1 MRDTPFSLKLY
12 RWLLRLYPAGF
23 RENYAGP
30 METEFRDELAES
42 SGVWA
47 LAALWVR
54 LLVDL
59 AVSIPVQVWREVCQD
74 LKYTLR
80 LWAGRPW
87 HAGFAITALAIGIG
101 ANTGVFSV
109 VNALLLRSLPFREP
123 DRLALLHQFFP
134 PHDSAKEFH
143 DWRQHSVYLA
153 DAALFEENDVNVG
166 GMRVGSRAH
175 VAQTSWN
182 FFSVLGTQPVL
193 GSGFAADED
202 VDGTGWGL
210 PGRNAVAVIGYGL
223 WQQLFGGDPNVLG
236 ATIRID
242 GTPLTVVGVAPPGFD
257 YPGKAVLW
265 KPAAFS
271 PGNNGW
277 GTIARLKP
285 GITWP
290 QARAALAVEVGRLS
304 PKLGGIDYSNL
315 RPTMTSLQDGLAGPV
330 KNASLMFM
338 GAVVLVLLIA
348 CTNVANLLIA
358 RTADRAAELS
368 IRSALG
374 ASRARLARQL
384 LTECLLLSFVA
395 TLAGLAFAYWTT
407 SLAAKV
413 EPPPLGAQSY
423 SILDGRVLAFTLI
436 VSAVTTLALGVLPSL
451 YVGRIHAFGSRS
463 SSRTRGSRLV
473 RQGLVGAQVML
484 TMILLAASV
493 CLGRAFVHL
502 MRIDRGYDVKG
513 VVTVAVSLE
522 GTTHQL
528 DKRQLPYFEEVL
540 DRIRE
545 LPGVRVASAT
555 EFLPLYAWGFVGGPF
570 GLDGRPAKRSSM
582 LVPVLSGYFQTMGGR
597 ILYGREFTEAE
608 VRSGARVAVVNER
621 FAAGFGAPQDAV
633 GHQLTNG
640 EDTREIVGVVRG
652 MEYETDPTTANGN
665 QVFIPS
671 ATPGSFF
678 STFVVRVDGRAEDHL
693 AAVRDT
699 IQSVDPQ
706 VPVFSAKT
714 MQQRL
719 DEVFASPKFYQTAVW
734 IFAGFALLLAVIGI
748 YGNVAYAVVQR
759 TQEMGVRMA
768 LGITPVRLRGMLLR
782 QGLLMV
788 AAGAIPGI
796 AGAHFTARFLESL
809 MDGAKPIGLATSSGL
824 VLLFALV
831 ASASIWSA
839 TRRLA
844 SLDICHPTQR
854 LNLPALKGG
863 DSRTT
868 PALQH

>member
-1 MRDTPFSLKLY
+1 MF
-12 RWLLRLYPAGF
+12 
-23 RENYAGP
+23 
-30 METEFRDELAES
+30 
-42 SGVWA
+42 
-47 LAALWVR
+47 
-54 LLVDL
+54 
-59 AVSIPVQVWREVCQD
+59 QD
-74 LKYTLR
+74 FKYSLR

-87 HAGFAITALAIGIG
+87 HTGFAIAALAIGIG
-101 ANTGVFSV
+101 ANMGVFSV

-123 DRLALLHQFFP
+123 DRLALFHQFIP
-134 PHDSAKEFH
+134 PHDSANDFH
-143 DWRQHSVYLA
+143 DWRQQSSYLA
-153 DAALFEENDVNVG
+153 DAALFEENDVNLGRVNLV

-193 GSGFAADED
+193 GTAFAPDED
-202 VDGTGWGL
+202 VNGTGWGL

-223 WQQLFGGDPNVLG
+223 WQQLFAGDQKVLG

-242 GTPLTVVGVAPPGFD
+242 GNPLTVVGVAPPGFD

-290 QARAALAVEVGRLS
+290 QARAALAVEVERVS
-304 PKLGGIDYSNL
+304 PSPGGIDYSSL
-315 RPTMTSLQDGLAGPV
+315 HPIITSLQDGLAGPV

-348 CTNVANLLIA
+348 CTNVASLLIA
-358 RTADRAAELS
+358 RTTDRATELS
-368 IRSALG
+368 TRSALG
-374 ASRARLARQL
+374 ASPARLARQL

-395 TLAGLAFAYWTT
+395 TLAGLLMAFWIT
-407 SLAAKV
+407 SVAAKI

-436 VSAVTTLALGVLPSL
+436 VSLVTALALGVLPSL
-451 YVGRIHAFGSRS
+451 YLARSDAFRSRTS
-463 SSRTRGSRLV
+463 AKTRGSRLL
-473 RQGLVGAQVML
+473 RQSLVAAQVML

-493 CLGRAFVHL
+493 GLGRAFVHL
-502 MRIDRGYDVKG
+502 MRIDRGFDVQG
-513 VVTVAVSLE
+513 VVTAGVSLD
-522 GTTHQL
+522 GTTYELEKH
-528 DKRQLPYFEEVL
+528 RLPYFEDVL
-540 DRIRE
+540 DRIRG
-545 LPGVRVASAT
+545 LPGVRAASAT
-555 EFLPLYAWGFVGGPF
+555 EFLPLYASAFVGGPF
-570 GLDGRPAKRSSM
+570 GLDGRPAGRNST

-608 VRSGARVAVVNER
+608 VRSVARVAVVNER
-621 FAAGFGAPQDAV
+621 FAAGFGAPQDALNR
-633 GHQLTNG
+633 QLTIEG
-640 EDTREIVGVVRG
+640 DDPRKIVGVVKG

-665 QVFIPS
+665 EVFIPS
-671 ATPGSFF
+671 STPGSFF

-693 AAVRDT
+693 AAIRDT

-706 VPVFSAKT
+706 VPVFGVKT

-719 DEVFASPKFYQTAVW
+719 DEVFAEPKFYRTAVW
-734 IFAGFALLLAVIGI
+734 TFAGFALLLAVIGI
-748 YGNVAYAVVQR
+748 YGIVSYAVVQR

-768 LGITPVRLRGMLLR
+768 LGTTPVRLRSMLLR

-796 AGAHFTARFLESL
+796 AGAQLTGRFLESL
-809 MDGAKPIGLATSSGL
+809 MDGAKPIGLAASAGL
-824 VLLFALV
+824 GLLFAIV
-831 ASASIWSA
+831 AAASIWSA
-839 TRRLA
+839 TRRIA
-844 SLDICHPTQR
+844 GLDIIAILR
-854 LNLPALKGG
+854 
-863 DSRTT
+863 SE
-868 PALQH
+868 

>member
-1 MRDTPFSLKLY
+1 MLTR
-12 RWLLRLYPAGF
+12 
-23 RENYAGP
+23 NQ
-30 METEFRDELAES
+30 
-42 SGVWA
+42 
-47 LAALWVR
+47 
-54 LLVDL
+54 
-59 AVSIPVQVWREVCQD
+59 VSRQVFQD

-87 HAGFAITALAIGIG
+87 HTGFAIAALAIGIG

-123 DRLALLHQFFP
+123 DRLALLHEFIP
-134 PHDSAKEFH
+134 PHDSAKQFH
-143 DWRQHSVYLA
+143 DWRQQSPYLA
-153 DAALFEENDVNVG
+153 DAALFEEFDANLGSVKPG
-166 GMRVGSRAH
+166 GMRVGSRVH

-193 GSGFAADED
+193 GTGFAADED

-210 PGRNAVAVIGYGL
+210 PGPNAVAVIGYGL
-223 WQQLFGGDPNVLG
+223 WQQLFAADPKVLG
-236 ATIRID
+236 STIRID
-242 GTPLTVVGVAPPGFD
+242 GNPLIVVGVAPPGFD

-277 GTIARLKP
+277 GTVARLKP
-285 GITWP
+285 GIPWP
-290 QARAALAVEVGRLS
+290 QARAAFAVEAERLS
-304 PKLGGIDYSNL
+304 PKLGANDNSNP
-315 RPTMTSLQDGLAGPV
+315 RPSMTSLQDGLAGPV

-358 RTADRAAELS
+358 RTTDRAAELS

-395 TLAGLAFAYWTT
+395 TLAGLAIAYWTT
-407 SLAAKV
+407 SLAVKI

-423 SILDGRVLAFTLI
+423 SILDGRVLAFTAM
-436 VSAVTTLALGVLPSL
+436 VSVITALALGVLPALVLPSL
-451 YVGRIHAFGSRS
+451 ALPSRYAGRIHAFGSRGAG
-463 SSRTRGSRLV
+463 RARGSRLV
-473 RQGLVGAQVML
+473 RQSLVGAQVML

-493 CLGRAFVHL
+493 CLGQAFVHL
-502 MRIDRGYDVKG
+502 MRIDRGYDVQG
-513 VVTVAVSLE
+513 VVTVGVSLD

-540 DRIRE
+540 DRIRR
-545 LPGVRVASAT
+545 LPAVRAASAT
-555 EFLPLYAWGFVGGPF
+555 DFLPLYASAFVGGPF
-570 GLDGRPAKRSSM
+570 GLDGRPAARNST

-597 ILYGREFTEAE
+597 ILSGREFTEAE

-633 GHQLTNG
+633 DHQLTNE
-640 EDTREIVGVVRG
+640 EDTWKIVGVVKG
-652 MEYETDPTTANGN
+652 MEYETDPTSVNGN
-665 QVFIPS
+665 QVFVPS

-678 STFVVRVDGRAEDHL
+678 STFVVRVDERVDGRAEDHL
-693 AAVRDT
+693 AVIRDT

-706 VPVFSAKT
+706 VPLFSVKT
-714 MQQRL
+714 MDQRL
-719 DEVFASPKFYQTAVW
+719 DEVFAAPKFYRTAVW

-748 YGNVAYAVVQR
+748 YAIVSYAVVQR
-759 TQEMGVRMA
+759 TQEMGVRLA
-768 LGITPVRLRGMLLR
+768 LGTTPVRLRSLLLR
-782 QGLLMV
+782 DGLLMV

-796 AGAHFTARFLESL
+796 AGAQLTGRLLESL
-809 MDGAKPIGLATSSGL
+809 MDGAKPIGLATSAAL
-824 VLLFALV
+824 ILFFALV

-839 TRRLA
+839 TRRIA
-844 SLDICHPTQR
+844 SLDIMAILR
-854 LNLPALKGG
+854 
-863 DSRTT
+863 SE
-868 PALQH
+868 